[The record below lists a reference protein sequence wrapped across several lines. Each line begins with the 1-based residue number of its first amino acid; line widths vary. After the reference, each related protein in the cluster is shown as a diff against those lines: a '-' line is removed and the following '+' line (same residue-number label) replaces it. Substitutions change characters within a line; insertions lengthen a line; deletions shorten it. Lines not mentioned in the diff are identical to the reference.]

1 MASTL
6 NAKLLRANYTIMLA
20 YPEYA
25 VNPLEPTS
33 AEMND
38 QFVFGT
44 NEDAMVFNVSC
55 AILDDSAN
63 NVNQASSDTDSTMTI
78 CDLAAVETPQFVNYE
93 VSLDSLRD
101 LDVDAAG
108 LYNLIRELTITA
120 DRPFYVI
127 TRIGEEQNEAFA
139 ANQIISVFG
148 VNTDFPV
155 DIVEDGT
162 LLGHGARFKPTGEY
176 NINYKVAA

>member
-1 MASTL
+1 MAIT

-25 VNPLEPTS
+25 DNPLEPT
-33 AEMND
+33 AADLND
-38 QFVFGT
+38 QFVFT
-44 NEDAMVFNVSC
+44 SNEDGMVFNVSC

-63 NVNQASSDTDSTMTI
+63 NVNQSSSDTDGTMTI
-78 CDLAAVETPQFVNYE
+78 CDLAAVESPTFVNYE

-101 LDVDAAG
+101 LEVDAPG
-108 LYNLIRELTITA
+108 LYNLLRELTITA

-127 TRIGEEQNEAFA
+127 TRIGKEQNTPFV
-139 ANQIISVFG
+139 IGDTISIFG

-162 LLGHGARFKPTGEY
+162 LLGHGARFKPTGSY
-176 NINYKVAA
+176 RINGKVTA